1 LYHSGACILNL
12 EDDYA
17 MLKLSGVFK
26 TLRSGDRVLEV
37 LKPLDLDVPD
47 GQVLAIMG
55 PSGSGKSTLL
65 GLIAGLDSP
74 SGGSIAIDG
83 EEITGLSEDALALLR
98 GRKVGIVFQAFNL
111 IPNLTAEEN
120 VSLPLEL
127 RGDFGGDSA
136 GRAREL
142 LAAVGLDDRRHH
154 YPVQLSGG
162 EQQRVALARA
172 FAAHPALL
180 LADEPTGNLDTATG
194 ETIVELMLKLNR
206 ELGTTLVMVTHDP
219 DLGARADR
227 TVQIRDGRIVQ
238 DELRSTSGRAPQGGA
253 AR

>member
-1 LYHSGACILNL
+1 
-12 EDDYA
+12 

-26 TLRSGDRVLEV
+26 TLKSGDRVLEV

-127 RGDFGGDSA
+127 RGDFGGDTA

>member
-1 LYHSGACILNL
+1 
-12 EDDYA
+12 

-26 TLRSGDRVLEV
+26 TLRSGDRVLDV

-74 SGGSIAIDG
+74 SGGSIKIDD
-83 EEITGLSEDALALLR
+83 EEITGLGEDALALLR
-98 GRKVGIVFQAFNL
+98 GRKVGIVFQSFNL

-127 RGDFGGDSA
+127 RGDFTGDAA

-142 LAAVGLDDRRHH
+142 LAAVGLDERRHH

-172 FAAHPALL
+172 FAPRPALL

-194 ETIVELMLKLNR
+194 ETIIALMLRLNQ
-206 ELGTTLVMVTHDP
+206 EQGATLVMVTHDQ

-227 TVQIRDGRIVQ
+227 TVQLRDGRIVQ
-238 DELRSTSGRAPQGGA
+238 DELRTTASAAPGPTRAPQGGA

>member
-1 LYHSGACILNL
+1 
-12 EDDYA
+12 
-17 MLKLSGVFK
+17 MLRLTGIFK

-37 LKPLDLDVPD
+37 LKPLDLHVPR

-74 SGGSIAIDG
+74 TGGSIQIDG

-98 GRKVGIVFQAFNL
+98 GRKVGIVFQSFNL

-120 VSLPLEL
+120 VALPLEL
-127 RGDFGGDSA
+127 LGRFEGDPMA
-136 GRAREL
+136 RAREL
-142 LAAVGLDDRRHH
+142 LAQVGLAERGHH

-172 FAAHPALL
+172 FAPRPALL

-194 ETIVELMLKLNR
+194 EAVINLLLRLNR
-206 ELGTTLVMVTHDP
+206 EQGTTLVMVTHSP
-219 DLGARADR
+219 EMAARADR
-227 TVQIRDGRIVQ
+227 IVQLRDGRIVADQ
-238 DELRSTSGRAPQGGA
+238 LRQAPGA
-253 AR
+253 AAEAR

>member
-1 LYHSGACILNL
+1 ML
-12 EDDYA
+12 E
-17 MLKLSGVFK
+17 LKGVFK

-37 LKPLDLDVPD
+37 LKPMDLQVPQ

-74 SGGSIAIDG
+74 TGGSIQVDG
-83 EEITGLSEDALALLR
+83 QEITGLGEDELALLR
-98 GRKVGIVFQAFNL
+98 GRKVGIVFQSFNL
-111 IPNLTAEEN
+111 IPNLTAAEN
-120 VSLPLEL
+120 VALPLEL
-127 RGDFGGDSA
+127 MDYPGDA
-136 GRAREL
+136 LERAREL
-142 LAAVGLDDRRHH
+142 LGAVGLAERTHH

-172 FAAHPALL
+172 FAPRPALL
-180 LADEPTGNLDTATG
+180 LADEPTGNLDSATG
-194 ETIVELMLKLNR
+194 ATVVDLMLSLNK

-219 DLGARADR
+219 DLGSRADR
-227 TVQIRDGRIVQ
+227 RVSLRDGRVVG
-238 DELRSTSGRAPQGGA
+238 DEVL

>member
-1 LYHSGACILNL
+1 
-12 EDDYA
+12 
-17 MLKLSGVFK
+17 MLKLSAVFK

-47 GQVLAIMG
+47 GQVLAIVG

-98 GRKVGIVFQAFNL
+98 GRKVGIVFQSFNL

-127 RGDFGGDSA
+127 RGDFGGDTA

-142 LAAVGLDDRRHH
+142 LAAVGLDERRHH

-194 ETIVELMLKLNR
+194 ETIVALMLRLNR

-219 DLGARADR
+219 DLAARADR
-227 TVQIRDGRIVQ
+227 TVTLRDGRIVQ
-238 DELRSTSGRAPQGGA
+238 DDLRATSGRAPQGGA

>member
-1 LYHSGACILNL
+1 
-12 EDDYA
+12 

-74 SGGSIAIDG
+74 SGGSIQIDG

-98 GRKVGIVFQAFNL
+98 GRKVGIVFQSFNL

-127 RGDFGGDSA
+127 NGFSGDTVA
-136 GRAREL
+136 RAREL
-142 LAAVGLDDRRHH
+142 LAAVGLDERRHH

-172 FAAHPALL
+172 FAPRPALL

-194 ETIVELMLKLNR
+194 ETIVELMLRLNQ
-206 ELGTTLVMVTHDP
+206 EQGTTLVMVTHDP

-227 TVQIRDGRIVQ
+227 IVHIRDGRIVQ
-238 DELRSTSGRAPQGGA
+238 DEQRSAAGRTPQGGA

>member
-1 LYHSGACILNL
+1 
-12 EDDYA
+12 
-17 MLKLSGVFK
+17 M
-26 TLRSGDRVLEV
+26 LEV
-37 LKPLDLDVPD
+37 LKPTDLHVPK

-83 EEITGLSEDALALLR
+83 QEITGLNEDQLALLR
-98 GRKVGIVFQAFNL
+98 GRKVGIVFQSFNL

-120 VSLPLEL
+120 VALPMEM
-127 RGDFGGDSA
+127 RDDNTCDPTE
-136 GRAREL
+136 RAREL
-142 LAAVGLDDRRHH
+142 LDAVGLAERRHH

-172 FAAHPALL
+172 FAPRPALL

-194 ETIVELMLKLNR
+194 QTIMELMLRLNQ
-206 ELGTTLVMVTHDP
+206 EQGTTLVMVTHDP
-219 DLGARADR
+219 ELGARADR
-227 TVQIRDGRIVQ
+227 TVHIRDGRIVR
-238 DELRSTSGRAPQGGA
+238 DEMRTPTGVKA
-253 AR
+253 